1 MYEFVRRQQELQPN
15 AFTSKTFQ
23 WMDGSLRESSWVKL
37 YSRNIPT
44 DPLAQSSS
52 SLFLGSRS
60 QSKPGVLQR
69 SAGAIAPH
77 RFAFRRHRQSSET
90 ARPPSGISGTFGLRR
105 RGFTMPASS
114 QPLATLASEV
124 ADMPAN
130 AVADTPGNTV
140 ADTPVA
146 RRRGETMVELGA
158 GETGS
163 GPISATIMPHPGQS
177 ALGSA
182 QAIWPDAPTAH
193 SDSPCISPSHS
204 IPSPLVYP
212 AQHLQSSFS
221 PPHSPR
227 PRTIC
232 NRARALMNRVRAKR
246 PSPLKHASSP
256 APPDPAAPPVAISSV
271 LRYANQTPSIGR
283 SRIGPPLS
291 STQVP
296 APQSAHMSPSLTP
309 HNLPGVRQPRALPRS
324 PLANP
329 EVLTAFT
336 PEEHTADDTKPAH
349 RSPATG
355 NGPMAAPSNPHR
367 AESSSSSSSGEEGR
381 VCRVCSR
388 YKSTEWVVECDS
400 GHALCFGCV
409 QAHVKQLLA
418 NTKVYTVVCP
428 SGSCAASIAIK
439 QLRACLPPH
448 RLQQLVANRRRNDN
462 RASGLLRRSFSAC
475 VRWNSTD
482 SGGRASQAN
491 LNDSAFDAPI
501 TMVTEPDWPVRRA
514 GAVAVADA
522 DEDSMRFSASMPVL
536 HPGSDTSPTG
546 SSSGQL
552 LSELTC
558 VGPGSVDSVVIA
570 ASAAADSAVTLSPES
585 AGSRLRRVPKCRE
598 PLSPHLDGLDI
609 SQPFESLDIGQPEL
623 LPSELRALAVHSMY
637 EARQMSPLHQDLSD
651 MSEMSEMSGSP
662 VSWQPASRIWAGRIP
677 VTTSVE
683 QQPPP
688 PLPAAFRS
696 SATWITPGQRYSG
709 YTENLLL
716 NATLFETIRRTSPDS
731 DNECAGIDFS
741 ALPQHPPPGQRMP
754 IPELSAHPTDDDAG
768 VYIPTW
774 RRPAGSGVPSLPLW
788 ADAQY
793 GEQSGLLSEAAE
805 LNFDLYETLHRR
817 R

>member
-52 SLFLGSRS
+52 SLFHGSRS

-114 QPLATLASEV
+114 QPLETLASEV
-124 ADMPAN
+124 AD
-130 AVADTPGNTV
+130 TS
-140 ADTPVA
+140 VA
-146 RRRGETMVELGA
+146 RRRGATMVELGA

-193 SDSPCISPSHS
+193 SDSSCISPHS

-246 PSPLKHASSP
+246 PTPLKHASSP

-271 LRYANQTPSIGR
+271 LRYANQVPSIGR

-296 APQSAHMSPSLTP
+296 VPQSARMSPSLTP
-309 HNLPGVRQPRALPRS
+309 HNPPGARQPRALPRS

-329 EVLTAFT
+329 EVLTAFA
-336 PEEHTADDTKPAH
+336 PEEHTADGMDAAH
-349 RSPATG
+349 CSPATG
-355 NGPMAAPSNPHR
+355 STPMAVPSNPHR
-367 AESSSSSSSGEEGR
+367 GESSSSSSSGEEGR

-388 YKSTEWVVECDS
+388 YKSTEWMVECDS

-409 QAHVKQLLA
+409 QSHVKQLLA

-428 SGSCAASIAIK
+428 SGSCAASIATK

-448 RLQQLVANRRRNDN
+448 RLQQLVANRRRHDN
-462 RASGLLRRSFSAC
+462 QASGLLRRSFSAC

-501 TMVTEPDWPVRRA
+501 TTVTEPDWAVRCA
-514 GAVAVADA
+514 GAVDVDVADA
-522 DEDSMRFSASMPVL
+522 DRDPMRFSTSMPVL
-536 HPGSDTSPTG
+536 HPGGDTSPAG
-546 SSSGQL
+546 NSSGQL
-552 LSELTC
+552 LSELTR
-558 VGPGSVDSVVIA
+558 VGPGSMDSVVIA
-570 ASAAADSAVTLSPES
+570 ASAAADSAATLSPES
-585 AGSRLRRVPKCRE
+585 VGSRLRRVPKGRE
-598 PLSPHLDGLDI
+598 PLSPTLDGLDI
-609 SQPFESLDIGQPEL
+609 SQPFEGLDIGQPEL

-637 EARQMSPLHQDLSD
+637 ETRQTSPLHQDLSD

-662 VSWQPASRIWAGRIP
+662 VSWQPASRVWAGRMP
-677 VTTSVE
+677 ATTPVE
-683 QQPPP
+683 QPPPP
-688 PLPAAFRS
+688 PLPAAFRA

-731 DNECAGIDFS
+731 DNECTGVDFS
-741 ALPQHPPPGQRMP
+741 VLPQHPPPGQRLP
-754 IPELSAHPTDDDAG
+754 IPELSTHPTDDDAG

>member
-52 SLFLGSRS
+52 SLFHGSRS

-114 QPLATLASEV
+114 QPLETLASEV
-124 ADMPAN
+124 AD
-130 AVADTPGNTV
+130 TS
-140 ADTPVA
+140 VA
-146 RRRGETMVELGA
+146 RRRGATMVELGA

-193 SDSPCISPSHS
+193 SDSSCISPHS

-246 PSPLKHASSP
+246 PTPLKHASSP

-271 LRYANQTPSIGR
+271 LRYANQVPSIGR

-296 APQSAHMSPSLTP
+296 VPQSARMSPSLTP
-309 HNLPGVRQPRALPRS
+309 HKPPGARQPRALPRS

-329 EVLTAFT
+329 EVLTAFA
-336 PEEHTADDTKPAH
+336 PEEHTADGMDAAH
-349 RSPATG
+349 CSPATG
-355 NGPMAAPSNPHR
+355 STPMAVPSNPHR
-367 AESSSSSSSGEEGR
+367 GESSSSSSSGEEGR

-388 YKSTEWVVECDS
+388 YKSTEWMVECDS

-409 QAHVKQLLA
+409 QSHVKQLLA

-428 SGSCAASIAIK
+428 SGSCAASIATK
-439 QLRACLPPH
+439 QLRACLPPY
-448 RLQQLVANRRRNDN
+448 RLQQLVANRRRHDN
-462 RASGLLRRSFSAC
+462 QASGLLRRSFSAC

-501 TMVTEPDWPVRRA
+501 TTVTEPDWAVRCA
-514 GAVAVADA
+514 GAVDVADA
-522 DEDSMRFSASMPVL
+522 DRDPMRFSTSMPVL
-536 HPGSDTSPTG
+536 HPGGDTSPAG
-546 SSSGQL
+546 NSSGQL
-552 LSELTC
+552 LSELTR
-558 VGPGSVDSVVIA
+558 VGPGSMDSVVIA
-570 ASAAADSAVTLSPES
+570 ASAAADSAATLSPES
-585 AGSRLRRVPKCRE
+585 VGSRLRRVPKGRE
-598 PLSPHLDGLDI
+598 PLSPTLDGLDI
-609 SQPFESLDIGQPEL
+609 SQPFEGLDIGQPEL

-637 EARQMSPLHQDLSD
+637 ETRQTSPLHQDLSD

-662 VSWQPASRIWAGRIP
+662 VSWQPASRVWAGRMP
-677 VTTSVE
+677 ATTPVE

-688 PLPAAFRS
+688 PLPAAFRA

-731 DNECAGIDFS
+731 DNECTGVDFS
-741 ALPQHPPPGQRMP
+741 VLPQHPPPGQRLP
-754 IPELSAHPTDDDAG
+754 IPELSTHPTDDDAG

>member
-52 SLFLGSRS
+52 SLFHGSRS

-124 ADMPAN
+124 AD
-130 AVADTPGNTV
+130 TSENTV
-140 ADTPVA
+140 ADTSVELGADTSVA
-146 RRRGETMVELGA
+146 RRRGATMVELGA

-193 SDSPCISPSHS
+193 SDSSCISPHS

-246 PSPLKHASSP
+246 PTPLKHASSP

-271 LRYANQTPSIGR
+271 LRYANQVPSIGR

-296 APQSAHMSPSLTP
+296 VPQSARMSPSLTP
-309 HNLPGVRQPRALPRS
+309 HNPPGARQPRALPRS

-329 EVLTAFT
+329 EVLTAFA
-336 PEEHTADDTKPAH
+336 PEEHTADGMDAAH
-349 RSPATG
+349 CSPATG
-355 NGPMAAPSNPHR
+355 STPMAVPSNPHR
-367 AESSSSSSSGEEGR
+367 GESSSSSSSGEEGR

-388 YKSTEWVVECDS
+388 YKSTEWMVECDS

-409 QAHVKQLLA
+409 QSHVKQLLA

-428 SGSCAASIAIK
+428 SGSCAASIATK

-448 RLQQLVANRRRNDN
+448 RLQQLVANRRRHDN
-462 RASGLLRRSFSAC
+462 QASGLLRRSFSAC

-501 TMVTEPDWPVRRA
+501 TTVTEPDWAVRCA
-514 GAVAVADA
+514 GAVDVADA
-522 DEDSMRFSASMPVL
+522 DRDPMRFSTSMPVL
-536 HPGSDTSPTG
+536 HPGGDTSPAG
-546 SSSGQL
+546 NSSGQL
-552 LSELTC
+552 LSELTR
-558 VGPGSVDSVVIA
+558 VGPGSMDSVVIA
-570 ASAAADSAVTLSPES
+570 ASAAADSAATLSPES
-585 AGSRLRRVPKCRE
+585 VGSRLRRVPKGRE
-598 PLSPHLDGLDI
+598 PLSPTLDGLDI
-609 SQPFESLDIGQPEL
+609 SQPFEGLDIGQPEL

-637 EARQMSPLHQDLSD
+637 ETRQTSPLHQDLSD

-662 VSWQPASRIWAGRIP
+662 VSWQPASRVWAGRMP
-677 VTTSVE
+677 ATTPVE

-688 PLPAAFRS
+688 PLPAAFRA

-731 DNECAGIDFS
+731 DNECTGVDFS
-741 ALPQHPPPGQRMP
+741 VLPQHPPPGQRLP
-754 IPELSAHPTDDDAG
+754 IPELSTHPTDDDAG